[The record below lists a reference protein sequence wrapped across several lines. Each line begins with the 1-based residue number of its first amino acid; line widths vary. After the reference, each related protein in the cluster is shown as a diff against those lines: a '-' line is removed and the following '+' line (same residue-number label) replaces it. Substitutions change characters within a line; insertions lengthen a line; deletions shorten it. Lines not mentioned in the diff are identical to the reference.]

1 MCGRFTLKNKKAVKE
16 KLGIDIKPN
25 YNIAPS
31 QKVLIFDGKLPFY
44 IHWSYSPVWAKQSL
58 NLINARYET
67 LHIKPAFKNSK
78 KCLVIA
84 DGWYEWQ
91 KIDNR
96 KTPFYHFIT
105 NNNFFYMA
113 GIYNESGC
121 AIVTRSSNNNI
132 KHIHHRQP
140 LILDTQ
146 NVINWLNN
154 INLIK
159 FNDEEIINYYQV
171 SSFVNS
177 PLNNNN
183 ECINRI

>member
-25 YNIAPS
+25 YNISPS
-31 QKVLIFDGKLPFY
+31 QKILIFDGKLPIY
-44 IHWSYSPVWAKQSL
+44 INWTFSPKWANKPL
-58 NLINARYET
+58 NIINARYET
-67 LHIKPAFKNSK
+67 LHIKPSFKNSK

-91 KIDNR
+91 NINNK
-96 KTPFYHFIT
+96 KKPFYHFIS
-105 NNNFFYMA
+105 NNIFYMA
-113 GIYNESGC
+113 GIYNEFGC
-121 AIVTRSSNNNI
+121 AIVTKNSENNI

-140 LILDTQ
+140 LIIDKQ
-146 NVINWLNN
+146 NIYNWLSNKS
-154 INLIK
+154 LILFK
-159 FNDEEIINYYQV
+159 KKKKINYYQV

-183 ECINRI
+183 KCVDKI